1 MAQPTSAAA
10 NPPLL
15 TRNFGLLVTA
25 HFIQAVGWSSM
36 LLFPL
41 YLNSLGASRSEI
53 GAIMGSAAVGGLML
67 RPLIGWG
74 LDAWGRKPMLFVGTT
89 VAGLA
94 MGGIA
99 LVDGIDATVYIV
111 RFVFG
116 LGVAALFTGYFTF
129 CTDLV
134 PVARRTEGIALFG
147 VSGLLPLLVNPAAEH
162 YGVRAGELAWFL
174 PAVGGVML
182 LSLVP
187 LVPISE
193 PPRTAASARP
203 GLAEILRA
211 LRRRELWPVWIAT
224 CIFASIVML
233 TGTFATVAAE
243 ARGIGRPATYWLT
256 YAGGSVFVRLIGAR
270 LPDRLGTRNMVGPSL
285 AIATAGALAM
295 AGVQD
300 LVDLQLAGLLGGIG
314 HGYAFPVLTSQVAER
329 TPESVRGSAMAMFT
343 ALWDVAFLAVPPL
356 FGALADARGDGYMFS
371 AAGLLATGALVVWIG
386 AEHRWGRSI
395 PAVPLDYGSRSPS
408 RQSR

>member
-1 MAQPTSAAA
+1 MAQSLPASAH
-10 NPPLL
+10 PPLL

-25 HFIQAVGWSSM
+25 HFIQAMGWSSM

-41 YLNSLGASRSEI
+41 YLAHVGASRSEI
-53 GAIMGSAAVGGLML
+53 GAVMGSAAVGGLLL

-89 VAGLA
+89 VAGIA
-94 MGGIA
+94 MCGVA
-99 LVDGIDATVYIV
+99 LIDGIDATAYAV

-134 PVARRTEGIALFG
+134 PAARRTEGIALFG
-147 VSGLLPLLVNPAAEH
+147 ISGLLPLLVNPAAEH
-162 YGVRAGELAWFL
+162 LGVQASDLAWFL
-174 PAVGGVML
+174 PVIGGVML

-187 LVPISE
+187 LIPITE
-193 PPRTAASARP
+193 PKRGSAQSRP
-203 GLAEILRA
+203 GPAQVLRA

-224 CIFASIVML
+224 CIFAAIVML
-233 TGTFATVAAE
+233 TGTFATVAAQ
-243 ARGIGRPATYWLT
+243 ARGIDRPATYWLT
-256 YAGGSVFVRLIGAR
+256 YAGGSVVVRLIGAR

-285 AIATAGALAM
+285 AICTAGALAL

-300 LVDLQLAGLLGGIG
+300 LMDLQLAGLLGGIG

-329 TPESVRGSAMAMFT
+329 TPESVRGSALAMFT
-343 ALWDVAFLAVPPL
+343 ALWDVAFLSVPPL
-356 FGALADARGDGYMFS
+356 FGALADARGDGYMFT
-371 AAGLLATGALVVWIG
+371 AAGLLATVALAFWIA
-386 AEHRWGRSI
+386 AEHRWGRAI
-395 PAVPLDYGSRSPS
+395 APDNAPALLGPAV
-408 RQSR
+408 